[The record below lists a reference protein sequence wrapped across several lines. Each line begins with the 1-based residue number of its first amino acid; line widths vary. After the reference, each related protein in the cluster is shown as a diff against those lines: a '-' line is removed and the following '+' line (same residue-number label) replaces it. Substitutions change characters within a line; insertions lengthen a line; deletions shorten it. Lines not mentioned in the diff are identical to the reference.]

1 MKSGYKLYN
10 TLLHFRGFVH
20 FSYPETEY
28 IADTVN
34 LRQRSFTLIVEKPT
48 NPDPRKTKPKVF
60 TTIL

>member
-34 LRQRSFTLIVEKPT
+34 LR
-48 NPDPRKTKPKVF
+48 
-60 TTIL
+60 